1 MCFSAAASFTTA
13 GVLLPLGVHAVRKS
27 REVGHGYT
35 PLAAFPLLFG
45 VQQAFEGLLWLALG
59 GNESPDAH
67 AVALVYLFFAY
78 FLWPGFVALAVWRL
92 EPEELRR
99 RVYLAISALGFAFG
113 SVLYVPLLVNDGWL
127 KIALVRD
134 SILYEP
140 TLLLDALQLP
150 FTVPVSYA
158 SYALLVT
165 VPLVTSSV
173 RSVRVFGA
181 IVLASVIVSAAA
193 FEYAFV
199 SIWCFFAAL
208 LSLYIVYM
216 MYRLPCEGGHVV
228 PDASVVNVRTGVGGR
243 TR

>member
-1 MCFSAAASFTTA
+1 MCFSAAASFATA
-13 GVLLPLGVHAVRKS
+13 GVLLPLGVRAIRKS
-27 REVGHGYT
+27 REVGHGCT

-45 VQQAFEGLLWLALG
+45 VQQSSEGFLWLALG
-59 GNESPDAH
+59 GSETMDAH

-78 FLWPGFVALAVWRL
+78 FLWPGFVALAAWRL

-99 RVYLAISALGFAFG
+99 RAYLVISVLGFTFG
-113 SVLYVPLLVNDGWL
+113 AVLYVPLLVNDGWL
-127 KIALVRD
+127 KVTLARH

-150 FTVPVSYA
+150 FTVSVSYA
-158 SYALLVT
+158 SYALLVV
-165 VPLVTSSV
+165 VPLLTSSI
-173 RSVRVFGA
+173 RPVRVFGV
-181 IVLASVIVSAAA
+181 IVLASVIVSALA

-216 MYRLPCEGGHVV
+216 MYRLPFDGERLA
-228 PDASVVNVRTGVGGR
+228 PDASAGRVHDRVGGR
-243 TR
+243 MR